1 MSRQFTFAAIFASP
15 FIQYVAKR
23 LLIMIPTLVGIVLI
37 SFLVIRQAPGD
48 PASIKHGNLG
58 ATTAGMNAE
67 RGTED
72 AIVKFRKKYGFDK
85 PLPQQFGM
93 FLKRMFW
100 DFEPI
105 RFQNEKP
112 IWDEMWRKMKVTMA
126 LNAVVFVLI
135 YLIAVP
141 LGIYSA
147 AAPRSV
153 VDRTSTV
160 ILFMLYSLPSFWAAE
175 LLRGQ
180 HSWTG
185 LPIEGL
191 HSAGY
196 ENFSTWKWFTDL
208 VWHSILPIICMTYG
222 GLAYMSR
229 YMRAG
234 MLDVI
239 RQDYVRTAEAKG
251 AGWWRV
257 VLVHALRNGLFPI
270 ITLFASLLPFLIGGS
285 VIIES
290 IFNIQGMGL
299 FAYEA
304 VLAREYDIVMTTL
317 ILSAILTLIGILISD
332 VMYVLVNP
340 QVSFEGRK

>member
-1 MSRQFTFAAIFASP
+1 
-15 FIQYVAKR
+15 
-23 LLIMIPTLVGIVLI
+23 MIPTLVGIVLI

-135 YLIAVP
+135 YVIAVP

-147 AAPRSV
+147 AAPRSL

-160 ILFMLYSLPSFWAAE
+160 ALFMLYSLPSFWAAE

-180 HSWTG
+180 HRPRVGVAPRHAEGRRRVCG
-185 LPIEGL
+185 L
-191 HSAGY
+191 
-196 ENFSTWKWFTDL
+196 
-208 VWHSILPIICMTYG
+208 
-222 GLAYMSR
+222 
-229 YMRAG
+229 
-234 MLDVI
+234 
-239 RQDYVRTAEAKG
+239 
-251 AGWWRV
+251 
-257 VLVHALRNGLFPI
+257 
-270 ITLFASLLPFLIGGS
+270 ASLLRCRRDSQRRPAS
-285 VIIES
+285 AS
-290 IFNIQGMGL
+290 
-299 FAYEA
+299 A
-304 VLAREYDIVMTTL
+304 VAPAVNRAGPGRHGARAAPAT
-317 ILSAILTLIGILISD
+317 A
-332 VMYVLVNP
+332 
-340 QVSFEGRK
+340 RRR